1 MAGRACWIAEGEASV
16 RAGVRHSLSAF
27 TVRAR
32 RRPRVASAHTGGSR
46 CWRRSRGARRHAVT
60 GREHTSRA
68 CRPRI
73 CRIVQDERYFD
84 ELVRPQVDGDR
95 VLFLGSAGPAQ
106 RAEVL
111 GSAAVL
117 LQRAARQSVAL
128 IQIGTPA
135 DTRRDHSLPSVS
147 VTTTQPP
154 RVACAPTASITRRAA
169 SSSRLD
175 AQLRAVVQ

>member
-1 MAGRACWIAEGEASV
+1 M
-16 RAGVRHSLSAF
+16 
-27 TVRAR
+27 
-32 RRPRVASAHTGGSR
+32 
-46 CWRRSRGARRHAVT
+46 
-60 GREHTSRA
+60 
-68 CRPRI
+68 
-73 CRIVQDERYFD
+73 QDERYFD